1 VIIRRVR
8 IRGFRKFVDQVLE
21 CGPGLNV
28 IRGRND
34 AGKSTLHL
42 AFAVVLFPVKPSAAL
57 SFAQWGE
64 ERPGEITLEFDADGR
79 SYRLHKDFRSR
90 KVLLECGEERL
101 PPAGAP
107 DLSGANRI
115 ERLDVPKEVE
125 RRIGEVL
132 GLTSASLFRAT
143 VHIGQWDLARVQDEK
158 EEIGTRLARIITGG
172 DSDANRVLDTLDKY
186 LRRMEVGL
194 HHPARNAGPL
204 KRDSDRIAFLTAEQQ
219 RLAGEVAA
227 IEQAAAQRGR
237 LASRI
242 AELEQQ
248 VRDDE
253 ALLEANR
260 RLYALDG
267 RVAEI
272 GARAEQLKA
281 SADRIERAVGAVGA
295 AEADPALASSPPDPE
310 TLARLQEAEVRVRM
324 LTAPG
329 AAEAGPAA
337 GGGGGGS
344 PPRAAWGGLA
354 LGALVCGL
362 LGALLMGIHQIPW
375 GAAAVIAA
383 AGFAGAALVLRARGH
398 QAAKIRAGRLRDR
411 EEHAAERLRLLEAAA
426 ADVRRLTGVLGATS
440 LDEAKRQSVRHG
452 EAVRRRDT
460 ARMVLEGILGG
471 RSGASI
477 AEEYQRALLDLEAA
491 RAQRDDPDLAL
502 RRLDAAAVQRLQTEA
517 EKRKKELFLA
527 QGELQRLE
535 GRLSGRS
542 PYEELGRV
550 EEELE
555 ETRARCARAQRQVEV
570 LKLTRE
576 ILGEAY
582 RHTIVPGRV
591 RLEELAGGYLRAL
604 SGGAYD
610 RLSVDEQT
618 LAPRVWVGPP
628 KDWAEVENRQIGS
641 GGVDQCYLAL
651 RLGLVDLL
659 CHGCRPPL
667 FLDDPFL
674 AYDEGRA
681 AAAMRLLREV
691 GRDRQVFLLTCRGEY
706 DRYADHLIV
715 LGEVPAAAPT
725 TEGAPARSA

>member
-1 VIIRRVR
+1 MIIRRVR

-90 KVLLECGEERL
+90 KVLLECGEERW
-101 PPAGAP
+101 
-107 DLSGANRI
+107 
-115 ERLDVPKEVE
+115 DVPKEVE

-143 VHIGQWDLARVQDEK
+143 VHIGQWDLARVQEEK

-204 KRDSDRIAFLTAEQQ
+204 KRDSDRIAFLTTEQQ

-281 SADRIERAVGAVGA
+281 AAARIERAVGEVGA

-329 AAEAGPAA
+329 AAEAGPDA
-337 GGGGGGS
+337 GDGGGS
-344 PPRAAWGGLA
+344 SPPPRPGLGGLA
-354 LGALVCGL
+354 LGAFVCGL
-362 LGALLMGIHQIPW
+362 LGALLLGIHQIPW
-375 GAAAVIAA
+375 GAAALIAA
-383 AGFAGAALVLRARGH
+383 AALAGAALVLRARGH
-398 QAAKIRAGRLRDR
+398 RAAKIGADRLRDR

-426 ADVRRLTGVLGATS
+426 ADVRRLTALLGAAS
-440 LDEAKRQSVRHG
+440 LEEAKRQSARHG

-460 ARMVLEGILGG
+460 ARMVVAGILGG
-471 RSGASI
+471 RSSASI

-502 RRLDAAAVQRLQTEA
+502 RRLDAAAVQRLQTET
-517 EKRKKELFLA
+517 EKRKKELSLA

-542 PYEELGRV
+542 PYEELGRI

-555 ETRARCARAQRQVEV
+555 ETRARCTRAQRQVEV

-628 KDWAEVENRQIGS
+628 KDWAEVESRQIGS

-681 AAAMRLLREV
+681 SAAMRLLREL

-725 TEGAPARSA
+725 AWGAPARPA

>member
-1 VIIRRVR
+1 MIIRRVHV
-8 IRGFRKFVDQVLE
+8 RGFRKFVDQVLE

-42 AFAVVLFPVKPSAAL
+42 AFAVVLFPVKPSAAH

-64 ERPGEITLEFDADGR
+64 ERPGEITMEFDADGR
-79 SYRLHKDFRSR
+79 TYRLHKDFRSR
-90 KVLLECGEERL
+90 KVLLRCGEEQWD
-101 PPAGAP
+101 A
-107 DLSGANRI
+107 
-115 ERLDVPKEVE
+115 PKEVE
-125 RRIGEVL
+125 RRVGEVL

-143 VHIGQWDLARVQDEK
+143 VHIGQWDLARVQEEK

-204 KRDSDRIAFLTAEQQ
+204 KRDSDRIAFLTTEQQ

-267 RVAEI
+267 RVAEL

-281 SADRIERAVGAVGA
+281 SAGRIEGAVGAVGA
-295 AEADPALASSPPDPE
+295 AEADPALASPPDPE

-324 LTAPG
+324 LTTAPG
-329 AAEAGPAA
+329 AAETEPDAGDGSGGPPPTAA
-337 GGGGGGS
+337 S
-344 PPRAAWGGLA
+344 GGLA
-354 LGALVCGL
+354 LAAIVCGL
-362 LGALLMGIHQIPW
+362 LGALLMGIHKIPW
-375 GAAAVIAA
+375 GAAALIAA
-383 AGFAGAALVLRARGH
+383 AGFAGAALVLRGRGRRAARL
-398 QAAKIRAGRLRDR
+398 RADRLRDR
-411 EEHAAERLRLLEAAA
+411 EEHAAERLRLLDAAA
-426 ADVRRLTGVLGATS
+426 EEVRRLTAALGAAS
-440 LDEAKRQSVRHG
+440 LDEARRKAARYA
-452 EAVRRRDT
+452 EAVRRRET

-471 RSGASI
+471 RSGAAI

-502 RRLDAAAVQRLQTEA
+502 RRLDAAAVQRLQTES
-517 EKRKKELFLA
+517 EKRKKELSLA

-542 PYEELGRV
+542 PYEELGRI

-570 LKLTRE
+570 LRLTRE

-610 RLSVDEQT
+610 RLTVDEQT

-681 AAAMRLLREV
+681 AAAMGLLRAL
-691 GRDRQVFLLTCRGEY
+691 GRDRQIFLLTCRGEY

-715 LGEVPAAAPT
+715 LDEVPAAAST
-725 TEGAPARSA
+725 TWGAPVRPA